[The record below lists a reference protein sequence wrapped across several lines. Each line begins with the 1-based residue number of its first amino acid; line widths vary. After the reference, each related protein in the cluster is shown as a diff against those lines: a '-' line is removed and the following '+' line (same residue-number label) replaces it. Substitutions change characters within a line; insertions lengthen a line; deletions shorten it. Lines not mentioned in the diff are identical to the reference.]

1 MSDEWHGSTIDS
13 TLEYLALVEMS
24 IAAELPRVDE
34 EAVMLS
40 LRT

>member
-1 MSDEWHGSTIDS
+1 MSDEWHGSTIES
-13 TLEYLALVEMS
+13 ILEYLALVEMS
-24 IAAELPRVDE
+24 IAAELPRVEE